1 MNRAELHRHLC
12 TLLLQVERDKDI
24 QPVLRLIES
33 LSSSAKV
40 RLDIVE
46 WVQLF
51 SPFVFRERADGKLS
65 ARSLKNKTFNLTKAQ
80 STPFWS
86 TDQLKRV
93 ALREGVMPS
102 AIPSLEKGAEQ
113 RLQVQSQRAILK
125 AVREF
130 FAAPDAR
137 QIANVIEQL
146 EQYKQFS
153 VTVVGVERE
162 ARSRLPY
169 VSVVQG
175 GLPSLGKKAK

>member
-1 MNRAELHRHLC
+1 MSRTELHRHLC

-24 QPVLRLIES
+24 RPVLRLVES
-33 LSSSAKV
+33 LNSSAKV

-46 WVQLF
+46 WVQQF
-51 SPFVFRERADGKLS
+51 SPFKFRERADGNLS
-65 ARSLKNKTFNLTKAQ
+65 AQLSKNKKFNLATAQ
-80 STPFWS
+80 NTPFWIA
-86 TDQLKRV
+86 DQLKRV
-93 ALREGVMPS
+93 ALRDEVTPT
-102 AIPSLEKGAEQ
+102 AIPNLKKSAEQ
-113 RLQVQSQRAILK
+113 RLQVQSQRAIMM

-130 FAAPDAR
+130 FASPDVR

-146 EQYKQFS
+146 EQYKRFS
-153 VTVVGVERE
+153 VTLAGVDRE